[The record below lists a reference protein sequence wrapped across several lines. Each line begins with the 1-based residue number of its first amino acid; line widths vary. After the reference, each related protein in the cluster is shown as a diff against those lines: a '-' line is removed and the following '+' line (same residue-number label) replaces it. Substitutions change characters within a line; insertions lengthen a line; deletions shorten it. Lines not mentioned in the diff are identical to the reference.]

1 MQASDEDD
9 SGDLSASEENSDD
22 EFVDEE
28 LPSQELLSP
37 KHKFVDEEKRQ
48 ERQRDHNEEHHAD
61 RQPTGY
67 TPDDKR
73 LRGQS
78 IQQDTIISNN
88 RKSLNF
94 TPSLPVAAG
103 APRAVGRVVL
113 QAPLGTAA
121 GAPGLPPPHA
131 ASLTSAFVTVVQ
143 NPMLSTSRLES
154 QVPSLEEAFSKVS
167 CPKRYRMILEE
178 AEQEQLTLLDLV
190 HFGEECNFEVIST
203 LLPSAKKTDV
213 IHLRQFLSNNSQRI
227 LASANAPPAVAL
239 GNAPF
244 LPTPIP
250 QQQPRHQST
259 PIIPSSYGQAPA
271 AFSVEVDDLDDRV
284 AEESVEVDDGLD
296 LFDENQERVKA
307 WVRMQQEPAVGIQA
321 PLQAPMQP
329 EEQMEDVKSRTR
341 NKKANMTPEEREG
354 MHSLYF

>member
-1 MQASDEDD
+1 
-9 SGDLSASEENSDD
+9 
-22 EFVDEE
+22 
-28 LPSQELLSP
+28 
-37 KHKFVDEEKRQ
+37 
-48 ERQRDHNEEHHAD
+48 
-61 RQPTGY
+61 
-67 TPDDKR
+67 
-73 LRGQS
+73 
-78 IQQDTIISNN
+78 
-88 RKSLNF
+88 
-94 TPSLPVAAG
+94 
-103 APRAVGRVVL
+103 
-113 QAPLGTAA
+113 
-121 GAPGLPPPHA
+121 
-131 ASLTSAFVTVVQ
+131 
-143 NPMLSTSRLES
+143 
-154 QVPSLEEAFSKVS
+154 
-167 CPKRYRMILEE
+167 MILEE

-296 LFDENQERVKA
+296 LFDEDQGRVKA